1 MEASFEGVGVSARIL
16 RFPSASGAVDR
27 VVVHD
32 RDGDPVDAA
41 EITGLSVRLADLMHD
56 EMVVRARVGLG
67 PKAPTQLAA
76 AHERRRRTTAVAVDR
91 RLPILQD

>member
-1 MEASFEGVGVSARIL
+1 MSDGGQAPSPQRPVSPTHIVFMGMGEPLLNL
-16 RFPSASGAVDR
+16 RNVLKT
-27 VVVHD
+27 
-32 RDGDPVDAA
+32 
-41 EITGLSVRLADLMHD
+41 IYLMHD

-67 PKAPTQLAA
+67 PKAAPQLAA